1 MREVYLLWF
10 IVMGVMFAVGLVA
23 GVVTWGAEKYLAS
36 GEIVEDTK

>member
-23 GVVTWGAEKYLAS
+23 GVALVAF
-36 GEIVEDTK
+36 GETK